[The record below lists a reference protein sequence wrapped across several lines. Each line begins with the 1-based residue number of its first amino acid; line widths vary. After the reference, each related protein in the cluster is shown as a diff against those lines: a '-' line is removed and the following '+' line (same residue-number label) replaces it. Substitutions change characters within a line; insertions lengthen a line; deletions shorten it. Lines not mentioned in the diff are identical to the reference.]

1 MNVKTNNRNSNITN
15 DITLLPKFDVQN
27 EDNYILYLAMCYDS
41 TIDVKLR
48 DFNFLLILPLYH
60 SVLHQIKH
68 RPSKQ

>member
-60 SVLHQIKH
+60 SVLHQTKH